1 MHDAD
6 QLPSAPTSEHGPSVR
21 LLVGAAVVAVV
32 TLGVVLRFGLV
43 EPPALAPVDAATR
56 PEASLALLTYR
67 DADRGQCLDVIAP
80 DGQVR
85 EVRCAVEG
93 AGPLVGWDERGILI
107 ISFRPASERV
117 EAIDP
122 VTGAVRPLPELD
134 PRDITMRWSSTWV
147 ESDRA
152 GGTLVVRAEGGQ
164 VLWRVEAPDNYRI
177 SSTATDPATGMV
189 ALLDSA
195 GRLLVLPPAAEAPRV
210 WVEDVGAEYGELVWE
225 GTTVD
230 AD

>member
-1 MHDAD
+1 MPDAV
-6 QLPSAPTSEHGPSVR
+6 PSRADASPERSPSVR
-21 LLVGAAVVAVV
+21 LLAAAAVVAVV
-32 TLGVVLRFGLV
+32 TLGLVLRFGIV
-43 EPPALAPVDAATR
+43 EPPALAPVDAGTR
-56 PEASLALLTYR
+56 PDIALALLTYR
-67 DADRGQCLDVIAP
+67 DADRGQCLDIVDP
-80 DGQVR
+80 DGAVR
-85 EVRCAVEG
+85 EVRCG
-93 AGPLVGWDERGILI
+93 LDGGGPLVGWDERGVLLI
-107 ISFRPASERV
+107 TYRPTSERV

-122 VTGAVRPLPELD
+122 VTGAVSTVPDQD
-134 PRDITMRWSSTWV
+134 PRDVSLRWSSTWV

-152 GGTLVVRAEGGQ
+152 GRTLVVREDSGQ

-177 SSTATDPATGMV
+177 SSTATDPATGTV

-195 GRLLVLPPAAEAPRV
+195 GRLLVLGPGADEPSV